1 MAIICA
7 SLAKPNLI
15 PKTPLLRRRNKLIE
29 VDASKK
35 EDNIWE
41 AIQLINGDIFI
52 YHKGFKEEAPMEDV
66 FKYAFGGENKLI
78 RFDVNLMPPVHDGG
92 TVRVNRAVIA
102 FAWYVD
108 PDSEIVQ
115 LIKKVISEQKG

>member
-1 MAIICA
+1 M
-7 SLAKPNLI
+7 LKI
-15 PKTPLLRRRNKLIE
+15 PLQLRRNKLEGI
-29 VDASKK
+29 DISKK

-41 AIQLINGDIFI
+41 AVQLINGDIFI
-52 YHKGFKEEAPMEDV
+52 YHKGFKEEASMEDV

-92 TVRVNRAVIA
+92 TIRVNRAVIA

-115 LIKKVISEQKG
+115 LIKKESHI